1 MANGR
6 SLKVVANEAKLAAPR
21 KLDIACGQ
29 NKQKGFKGIDLA
41 GDADIVWDLFNFPWP
56 IKTSSVQE
64 AYCSHFVE
72 HIPHVLPGVDK
83 DGFFAFFEEVQR
95 ILRKN
100 GTIEI
105 IHPFNRSDRA
115 FWDPTHQRFLN
126 DVTWYYLDPEWRAQ
140 NKLDHYNTDANFEVT
155 LIDAAG
161 IPDEVMAR
169 PDEQRMFQMT
179 RYWNVIADLRVIL
192 KVRK

>member
-1 MANGR
+1 MADRR
-6 SLKVVANEAKLAAPR
+6 SLKVVAANEAKHAAPR

-72 HIPHVLPGVDK
+72 HIPHDLGGDK
-83 DGFFAFFEEVQR
+83 DGFFMFFEEVHR
-95 ILRKN
+95 ILKKN

-105 IHPFNRSDRA
+105 VHPFSRSDRA
-115 FWDPTHQRFLN
+115 FWDPTHQRYLN
-126 DVTWYYLDPEWRAQ
+126 DVTWSYLNPEWRTA
-140 NKLDHYNTDANFEVT
+140 NKLDHYNTDADFEIM

-169 PDEQRMFQMT
+169 PEEQKMFQIT
-179 RYWNVIADLRVIL
+179 RYWNVIADLRVVL
-192 KVRK
+192 KAR